1 MGSRDFVE
9 SALPPWAAS
18 GSLKGKLPQLAFEWN
33 NLAMGTLVE
42 TFANAVQLHQ
52 EGKLAQAEALYRR
65 ILDQHPDHAGALHLV
80 GVLAHQ
86 QGQDGRAADLIARAI
101 ALNPHQATYHSNYG
115 VALRGLG
122 RLDEAAAAVRGEA
135 KRGRR
140 RNGDVEA
147 KQGRS

>member
-1 MGSRDFVE
+1 ME
-9 SALPPWAAS
+9 P
-18 GSLKGKLPQLAFEWN
+18 LA
-33 NLAMGTLVE
+33 E
-42 TFANAVQLHQ
+42 TFARAIRLHQ
-52 EGKLAQAEALYRR
+52 DGQLVEAEAFYRHVLEQDPR
-65 ILDQHPDHAGALHLV
+65 HPGALHLL

-86 QGQDGRAADLIARAI
+86 QGCGGRAADLIARAI

-140 RNGDVEA
+140 RNGDAEA